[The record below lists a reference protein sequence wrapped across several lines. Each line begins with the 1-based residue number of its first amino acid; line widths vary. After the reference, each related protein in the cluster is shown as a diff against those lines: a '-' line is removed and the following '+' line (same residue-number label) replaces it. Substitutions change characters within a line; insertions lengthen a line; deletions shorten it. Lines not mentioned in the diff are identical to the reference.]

1 MSAPAIDIDAAWE
14 DRILPALSEYT
25 RIPCLSPAFD
35 PDWEE
40 RGAIAA
46 AAELLAAWV
55 KDQEP
60 ALQVEIVDAAGP
72 HPACC

>member
-1 MSAPAIDIDAAWE
+1 MIDIDAAWE

-35 PDWEE
+35 PDWAE

-46 AAELLAAWV
+46 AAELLAEWAQ
-55 KDQEP
+55 DQ
-60 ALQVEIVDAAGP
+60 DARAHGRDRARCRAAP
-72 HPACC
+72 PCC